1 MGRVYSKENV
11 GDEMQFKNWGES
23 YRAIR
28 MWGNVGDDLKLIC
41 AEKLLRE
48 GLGGGLLDFAIR

>member
-1 MGRVYSKENV
+1 V

-28 MWGNVGDDLKLIC
+28 MWGDVGDDLKLIC
-41 AEKLLRE
+41 GEKLLRE